1 MTNWDVKGQR
11 VRLIFTSDPY
21 TKLKTGALGTASHYD
36 DFGTFHVKWDDGSH
50 LGLSPGADVWEI
62 VSSTVAV

>member
-21 TKLKTGALGTASHYD
+21 TKLKTGALGVVDFYD
-36 DFGTFHVKWDDGSH
+36 SFDTLHVKWEDGSN
-50 LGLSPGADVWEI
+50 LGLIPGCDEWEI
-62 VSSTVAV
+62 LPAGVAV